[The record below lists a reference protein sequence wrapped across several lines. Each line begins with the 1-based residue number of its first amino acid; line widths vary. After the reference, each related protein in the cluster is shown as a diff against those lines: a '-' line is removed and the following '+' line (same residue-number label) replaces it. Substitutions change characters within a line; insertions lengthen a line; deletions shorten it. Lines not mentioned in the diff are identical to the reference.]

1 MTHKGLV
8 LLTIGFLVTV
18 TPSFGQPLRPPV
30 DSSQAIAD
38 RIVRSEVPVLVEFW
52 AAWCMPCRI
61 LNPILEEVE
70 KQYGKKVLFIKVN
83 IDVHR
88 ALSAYFGVNSIP
100 AVFIIHRKNVVQ
112 ALSGVQTKERYIAA
126 LDAVLKAPPPPSESQ
141 PSEPPAS
148 SPPNSSPV
156 VR

>member
-1 MTHKGLV
+1 MKYKRV
-8 LLTIGFLVTV
+8 VFITIGFLIAVI
-18 TPSFGQPLRPPV
+18 PSFGQPMRLPV

-38 RIVRSEVPVLVEFW
+38 RIVRSEIPVLVDFW
-52 AAWCMPCRI
+52 AVWCMPCRM

-70 KQYGKKVLFIKVN
+70 KQYGKKVLFVKVN
-83 IDVHR
+83 IDIHR